1 MAQAQPR
8 SSSKRSPRSTKG
20 SASGRNTKGSS
31 RSKSGSTRARSGQSR
46 SQRNGKGTAQKVQQ
60 TVKRTAR
67 DAEHSVADA
76 TSNAGRAV
84 GDVATKLKT
93 PAIATGAAAAG
104 VAGGLLIA
112 RQRSRP
118 KLLGVLPRGNGT
130 VKTFGEGVLKA
141 TENVGRAGERVG
153 RFSEEIR
160 RVREGMDESINKR
173 RSPIGVVLDGLTHR
187 PS

>member
-1 MAQAQPR
+1 MAQTQSR
-8 SSSKRSPRSTKG
+8 SSSRRSPRSTKG
-20 SASGRNTKGSS
+20 SAPRGDTKGSS
-31 RSKSGSTRARSGQSR
+31 RSKSGSARARSGQSR

-112 RQRSRP
+112 RQTSRP

-130 VKTFGEGVLKA
+130 MKSFGEGVLKA

-153 RFSEEIR
+153 HLSEEVR
-160 RVREGMDESINKR
+160 RVREGMEQSSTKR
-173 RSPIGVVLDGLTHR
+173 RSPIEVVLDGLTHR